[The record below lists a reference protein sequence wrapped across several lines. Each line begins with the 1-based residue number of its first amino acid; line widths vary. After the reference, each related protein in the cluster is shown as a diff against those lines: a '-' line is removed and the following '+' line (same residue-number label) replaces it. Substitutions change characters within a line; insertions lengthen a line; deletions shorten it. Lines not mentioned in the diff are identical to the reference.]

1 MRYGLPLKE
10 VPSHCPCGSTFGI
23 DHALIYPKG
32 GFPTSRHNE
41 VRDITADLLS
51 EICSDVAVEPHFYPF
66 LEKVFSGVV
75 QILMMKHD

>member
-51 EICSDVAVEPHFYPF
+51 EICSDVAVEPHFYS
-66 LEKVFSGVV
+66 LSGESL
-75 QILMMKHD
+75 QCSTANSDDEA